1 MIFRNPTFPK
11 KCRKWSK
18 MVPKWP
24 PKKPQNLRFWP
35 PLILMNFTR
44 GPKCSPM
51 TPNELKMTPN
61 DSQMSQKW
69 PQMAPKRVQMT
80 PKWPQMIPKWSQI
93 APNRPQMSPKWSR
106 MTEKDPKLPN
116 TISKMIPNHLKMIPN
131 DSKWFQMIPNDSK
144 WFQIT
149 SKWFLPCLACTCCT
163 HSVCAHMLGLFALA
177 QRVFTC
183 LSLLHSF
190 NLCSRAG
197 AYCPQSRFP
206 FLALQVSIGIE
217 PLATSYHY
225 LLWGGAL

>member
-1 MIFRNPTFPK
+1 M
-11 KCRKWSK
+11 
-18 MVPKWP
+18 
-24 PKKPQNLRFWP
+24 
-35 PLILMNFTR
+35 
-44 GPKCSPM
+44 SPNDPEWQKR
-51 TPNELKMTPN
+51 TPNYPTLYK
-61 DSQMSQKW
+61 
-69 PQMAPKRVQMT
+69 
-80 PKWPQMIPKWSQI
+80 KWSQI
-93 APNRPQMSPKWSR
+93 TSKWF
-106 MTEKDPKLPN
+106 
-116 TISKMIPNHLKMIPN
+116 HMIPN
-131 DSKWFQMIPNDSK
+131 DTKMPRKRFKLEFKWFILSHLAFLAFLAWVALVALVQFASKWFQVIPNDSK

-197 AYCPQSRFP
+197 AYCTQSRFP

-225 LLWGGAL
+225 LLWGGALYMGWLFFITWMG

>member
-1 MIFRNPTFPK
+1 
-11 KCRKWSK
+11 
-18 MVPKWP
+18 
-24 PKKPQNLRFWP
+24 
-35 PLILMNFTR
+35 
-44 GPKCSPM
+44 
-51 TPNELKMTPN
+51 
-61 DSQMSQKW
+61 
-69 PQMAPKRVQMT
+69 
-80 PKWPQMIPKWSQI
+80 
-93 APNRPQMSPKWSR
+93 MSPKWSR

-116 TISKMIPNHLKMIPN
+116 TISKMISNHLKMIPN

-183 LSLLHSF
+183 LSSLHSF
-190 NLCSRAG
+190 NSCSRAG
-197 AYCPQSRFP
+197 ASCTQSRFP

-225 LLWGGAL
+225 LLWGALYSSLPAALDTYHIRSFPDGGNNVRRGQQVRFSACRFQHVLLRLH